1 MGASEDRGPD
11 WLMLQALEEQ
21 EQRAEETLRKIYTG
35 MVLCGDLE
43 KERFNEIVYLTGCR
57 AKFE

>member
-1 MGASEDRGPD
+1 MGADDRQG
-11 WLMLQALEEQ
+11 WEALQTLLDQ
-21 EQRAEETLRKIYTG
+21 EQRAEETLRQIYNA

-43 KERFNEIVYLTGCR
+43 KERFNEIVYLTGVR